1 MDFLI
6 ITGMSGAGKS
16 RVNSNLE
23 DMGYYCVDN
32 MPAVLSPQ
40 FASLCLA
47 TRGRYERVALVTDVR
62 GGASFDVLF
71 ESLQRLEEMKCLYR
85 ILFVEAAVEV
95 LIRRYKETRR
105 SHPLASLGLG
115 LEQAIL
121 REREMLEPLRQRAHY
136 ILNTS
141 ALTTAQLRGEV
152 LRLFAHDAREGMAV
166 QVVSFGYK
174 YGIPLDA
181 DLVFDVRFLPN
192 PYYLEQL
199 KPLSGLDEPVR
210 NFVFSYNQTQEFMQM
225 LEAMIA
231 FLLPMYL
238 TEGKTSLVVAV
249 GCTGGRH
256 RSVCVAE
263 ELGEFI
269 RRKDYSVDVKH
280 LHIDK

>member
-1 MDFLI
+1 MKFLI
-6 ITGMSGAGKS
+6 ISGMSGAGKS

-32 MPAVLSPQ
+32 MPAVMIPQ

-71 ESLQRLEEMKCLYR
+71 ESLTKLEEMGCAYQ
-85 ILFVEAAVEV
+85 IVFVEAATDV
-95 LIRRYKETRR
+95 LIHRYKETRR

-115 LEQAIL
+115 LEQAMQ
-121 REREMLEPLRQRAHY
+121 RERELLEPLRQRAHY
-136 ILNTS
+136 IINTS
-141 ALTTAQLRGEV
+141 AFTTAELRSEV
-152 LRLFAHDAREGMAV
+152 VRLFARDAREIMNV
-166 QVVSFGYK
+166 RVVSFGYK
-174 YGIPLDA
+174 YGIPIDA

-192 PYYLEQL
+192 PHYIAEL
-199 KPLSGLDEPVR
+199 KPQSGLDEPVR
-210 NFVFSYNQTQEFMQM
+210 SFVFSYHQTQEFMQL
-225 LEAMIA
+225 LESLIA
-231 FLLPMYL
+231 FLLPMYV
-238 TEGKTSLVVAV
+238 TEGKTNLVIAV

-263 ELGEFI
+263 RLAEFI

-280 LHIDK
+280 LHIDR